1 MMPAI
6 ALMLALAGADHI
18 EAPIVSG
25 ARALGEEGRYES
37 AKNFD
42 STIEWYKRKFKNV
55 GGVRWRSIV
64 NLPSIKAKHLQSIR
78 RRTKWAGINI
88 YEHQGRVRLFVVP
101 REEPKRE
108 K

>member
-6 ALMLALAGADHI
+6 ALLLALAGADNV

-25 ARALGEEGRYES
+25 ARALGEPGRYES
-37 AKNFD
+37 AKSFD
-42 STIEWYKRKFKNV
+42 STIEWYKRKFKTT

-64 NLPSIKAKHLQSIR
+64 NLPSIKAKHLQSVR
-78 RRTKWAGINI
+78 KRTNWAGINI

-101 REEPKRE
+101 REDAK